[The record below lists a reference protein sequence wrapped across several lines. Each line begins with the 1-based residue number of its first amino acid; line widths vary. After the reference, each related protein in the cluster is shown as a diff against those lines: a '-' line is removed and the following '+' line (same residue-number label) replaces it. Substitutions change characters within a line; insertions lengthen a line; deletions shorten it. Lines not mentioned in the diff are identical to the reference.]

1 MNVGDVCVRTVAIV
15 QQQESVLAAAH
26 VMRELGTGD
35 VLVVERKDGA
45 NDPIGILTD
54 RDVVLRGVCAGRDLA
69 TTTAFDLMTI
79 APVVAQESESVFAL
93 VDRMRGHG
101 VRRVPVVADDGMLV
115 GIVAYDD
122 LVALL
127 AETLA
132 KLTVV
137 VERGRDRESNAASWA
152 PSADE
157 VAR

>member
-15 QQQESVLAAAH
+15 QQQETVLAAAR

-69 TTTAFDLMTI
+69 TTPAGELMTI
-79 APVVAQESESVFAL
+79 APVVAQASESVFEL
-93 VDRMRGHG
+93 IDRMRGHG
-101 VRRVPVVADDGMLV
+101 VRRVPVVDDEGLLV

-122 LVALL
+122 LVELL

-137 VERGRDRESNAASWA
+137 VERGRDREANAASW
-152 PSADE
+152 SRDESE
-157 VAR
+157 VAT